1 MSSTPTHPESQP
13 SKSAS
18 GSLTGSQSWFQDENL
33 LLGELKRS
41 RGTPQQVVIPGY
53 EELRELKRGGQGI
66 VYRAVQRF
74 TKREVAI
81 KLLLDSAYYSQT
93 GQRRFERE
101 VDLAAS
107 LRHAGIVR
115 VYDSGRTTDG
125 RAYLVM
131 EFAEGVPLDEFVK
144 QAPGDISRTLNVFLK
159 VCDALQYAHNRG
171 VIHRDIKPSN
181 VRVDGEGSPRI
192 LDFGLAKI
200 GDESKAGDSSTGTPR
215 DVTITTTGQFLGSLP
230 WASPEQARGEQDQ
243 VDTRSDVYSMG
254 VMLYQ
259 LLTGR
264 FPYDIS
270 GALHTALNNIVN
282 TQPTPARQANASL
295 DEQLEV
301 ILAKVLAKNPAER
314 YQSIGDLADD
324 IRHHLAGE
332 PIRARRESA
341 WRGLQRTAKRY
352 RVAAIAG
359 AIALAAVS
367 VGTIVSVQSARTAE
381 HQRTIAQQEATRANE
396 ESKRATAESE
406 KAKGTVQFLQDL
418 LTNANPATGGA
429 ADAKLIDAVNT
440 AADQVDKR
448 YEKQPRTLAQLHST
462 LGNIYLGLD
471 EIAKARTHHQRALDL
486 YDGLGTSEDT
496 RADKLLAEG
505 NVATSY
511 AYEGDFEKAAASLS
525 AVIEHYKAAGIT
537 TSKELG
543 STYASLGVCLRRVG
557 RVDEA
562 LAAYEEGRKALVG
575 DTEEIRLQQIGIDNN
590 IASAHH
596 SKGNL
601 DQAEVQYKKV
611 IQDYIAVKG
620 TDFSEVL
627 VTSGNLAVLYLDQ
640 SKPQLALDTLLPLK
654 DAAERTFGSAHRS
667 NLIFLNNIANCY
679 EQLEQWDKALEIY
692 EDVIA
697 RYRKAGK
704 EGTPEMVTP
713 LANLAGV
720 YAKAKRFDDAIR
732 AAKES
737 VDMATKVYGADNA
750 ATLSSQQTLG
760 VMLSRAGKL
769 DESVATLKPV
779 YDLIW
784 KENSP
789 FQEPWRRAL
798 MATTYAYSLAQ
809 TKQFDEAIRVQNGA
823 NDLCL
828 SQVGVD
834 HWATK
839 RVLEQ
844 GAKVLELAG
853 KPTEAAELRAKLTP
867 KK

>member
-1 MSSTPTHPESQP
+1 M
-13 SKSAS
+13 
-18 GSLTGSQSWFQDENL
+18 
-33 LLGELKRS
+33 LGELKRS
-41 RGTPQQVVIPGY
+41 REAGRQVVIPGY
-53 EELRELKRGGQGI
+53 EDLRELKRGGQGI

-107 LRHAGIVR
+107 LRHPGVVR
-115 VYDSGRTTDG
+115 VYDSGRTADG

-144 QAPGDISRTLNVFLK
+144 QNAGDVQRTLNVFLR

-181 VRVDGEGSPRI
+181 VRVDSEGTARI
-192 LDFGLAKI
+192 LDFGLAKF
-200 GDESKAGDSSTGTPR
+200 GDDEAASKSGILGVGVNGGASR
-215 DVTITTTGQFLGSLP
+215 EVTITTTGQFLGSLP

-259 LLTGR
+259 LLTGK

-270 GALHTALNNIVN
+270 GALHTALNNIVT
-282 TQPTPARQANASL
+282 TQPNPARQVNSAL

-301 ILAKVLAKNPAER
+301 ILSKALAKNPAER
-314 YQSIGDLADD
+314 YQSVGDLAED

-367 VGTIVSVQSARTAE
+367 VGTIVSVQSARKAE
-381 HQRTIAQQEATRANE
+381 RQRIIAETEATRAND

-406 KAKGTVQFLQDL
+406 KAKGTVEFLKNL
-418 LTNANPATGGA
+418 LTNANPASGGA
-429 ADAKLIDAVNT
+429 ADTKLIDAVNK
-440 AADQVDKR
+440 AASDVDKS
-448 YEKQPRTLAQLHST
+448 YEKQPETLAQLHST

-471 EIAKARTHHQRALDL
+471 DIAKARTHHQRSLDI
-486 YDGLGTSEDT
+486 YNGLPTTPELKQSILTAQGSI
-496 RADKLLAEG
+496 
-505 NVATSY
+505 ATLF
-511 AYEGDFEKAAASLS
+511 AYEGDFAKAVESLEK
-525 AVIEHYKAAGIT
+525 VIERYKAEGIS
-537 TSKELG
+537 TSKELAI
-543 STYASLGVCLRRVG
+543 TYSALGVSYRRID
-557 RVDEA
+557 RSDDA
-562 LAAYEEGRKALVG
+562 LNAYKSALGALEGDSADVLLSKANI
-575 DTEEIRLQQIGIDNN
+575 ENN
-590 IASAHH
+590 IASALHG
-596 SKGNL
+596 KGNL
-601 DQAEVQYKKV
+601 EEAEKGYKRA
-611 IQDYIAVKG
+611 IEQYIAAKG
-620 TDFSEVL
+620 MDYSEVI
-627 VTSGNLAVLYLDQ
+627 VSTGNLAVLYLDQ
-640 SKPQLALDTLLPLK
+640 NSPQRALETLLPMK
-654 DAAERTFGSAHRS
+654 DASARTFGATHRTH
-667 NLIFLNNIANCY
+667 LIFLNNIANCY

-697 RYRKAGK
+697 RYRSAGK

-713 LANLAGV
+713 LANISGV
-720 YAKAKRFDDAIR
+720 YSKAKRFDDAVR
-732 AAKES
+732 AARES

-750 ATLSSQQTLG
+750 STLSSQQTLG
-760 VMLSRAGKL
+760 VMLSRAGKIE
-769 DESVATLKPV
+769 ESVATLKPV
-779 YDLIW
+779 YDLTW
-784 KENSP
+784 KENGP
-789 FQEPWRRAL
+789 FPEPWRRAL

-809 TKQFDEAIRVQNGA
+809 AKQFEEAIRVQSLA
-823 NDLCL
+823 NEVCL
-828 SQVGVD
+828 SQVGVE

-844 GAKVLELAG
+844 GAKVFELAG
-853 KPTEAAELRAKLTP
+853 KVSEAEELRAKLGV

>member
-1 MSSTPTHPESQP
+1 MSSTPTQP
-13 SKSAS
+13 DSYTTKSAS
-18 GSLTGSQSWFQDENL
+18 SSQSWFQDENL

-41 RGTPQQVVIPGY
+41 RGAAQQVVIPGY
-53 EELRELKRGGQGI
+53 EDLREIKRGGQGI

-107 LRHAGIVR
+107 LRHNGIVR

-144 QAPGDISRTLNVFLK
+144 QSAGDITRTLNVFLK

-181 VRVDGEGSPRI
+181 VRVDADGNPRI
-192 LDFGLAKI
+192 LDFGLAKV
-200 GDESKAGDSSTGTPR
+200 GDESKTDSSTGTPR

-243 VDTRSDVYSMG
+243 IDTRSDVYSMG

-259 LLTGR
+259 LLTGK

-270 GALHTALNNIVN
+270 GALHTALNNIVT
-282 TQPTPARQANASL
+282 TQPTPARQSNPAL

-301 ILAKVLAKNPAER
+301 ILAKVLAKVPAER
-314 YQSIGDLADD
+314 YQSVGDLADD

-359 AIALAAVS
+359 AIALSAVS
-367 VGTIVSVQSARTAE
+367 IGTIVSVQSARTAE
-381 HQRTIAQQEATRANE
+381 RQRTIAQQEATRANE
-396 ESKRATAESE
+396 ESKRATAESD

-418 LTNANPATGGA
+418 LTNANPASGGA

-486 YDGLGTSEDT
+486 YNSLSTSEDT
-496 RADKLLAEG
+496 REDKLLAEG

-511 AYEGDFEKAAASLS
+511 AYEGDFEKAASSLNT
-525 AVIEHYKAAGIT
+525 VIEHYKAAGIT

-543 STYASLGVCLRRVG
+543 STYATLGVCLRRVG
-557 RVDEA
+557 KPDEA
-562 LAAYEEGRKALVG
+562 LAAYEEGRRALVG
-575 DTEEIRLQQIGIDNN
+575 DTEEIKLQRIGIENN
-590 IASAHH
+590 IASAYH
-596 SKGNL
+596 SKGDL
-601 DQAEVQYKKV
+601 DRAEAQYKQV
-611 IQDYIAVKG
+611 IKDYIAIKG

-654 DAAERTFGSAHRS
+654 EAAERTFGSVHRS

-732 AAKES
+732 AARES

-750 ATLSSQQTLG
+750 ATLSSMQTLG
-760 VMLSRAGKL
+760 VMQSRAGKI
-769 DESVATLKPV
+769 DESVKTLKPV
-779 YDLIW
+779 YDLTW
-784 KENSP
+784 KDKSP
-789 FQEPWRRAL
+789 FPEPWRRAL

-809 TKQFDEAIRVQNGA
+809 AKQFDEAIRVQTGA
-823 NDLCL
+823 NELCL
-828 SQVGVD
+828 KEVGVD

-839 RVLEQ
+839 RVFDQ
-844 GAKVLELAG
+844 GAKVMDLAG
-853 KPTEAAELRAKLTP
+853 KTKEAEELRAKVGT

>member
-1 MSSTPTHPESQP
+1 M
-13 SKSAS
+13 
-18 GSLTGSQSWFQDENL
+18 G
-33 LLGELKRS
+33 
-41 RGTPQQVVIPGY
+41 QQVSIAGY
-53 EELRELKRGGQGI
+53 EDLRELKRGGQGV
-66 VYRAVQRF
+66 VYRAVQRG

-81 KLLLDSAYYSQT
+81 KVLLDSAYYSQT

-107 LRHAGIVR
+107 LRHPGIVR
-115 VYDSGRTTDG
+115 VYDSGRMADG

-131 EFAEGVPLDEFVK
+131 EYAEGVPLDEFVK
-144 QAPGDISRTLNVFLK
+144 HGAGDVRRTLEVFLK

-181 VRVDGEGSPRI
+181 VRVDAEANARI

-200 GDESKAGDSSTGTPR
+200 GDEDAASNSGVPSTASRAESPR

-243 VDTRSDVYSMG
+243 IDTRSDLYSMG
-254 VMLYQ
+254 VLLYQ

-270 GALHTALNNIVN
+270 GALHTALNNIV
-282 TQPTPARQANASL
+282 TAQPTPARQANASL

-301 ILAKVLAKNPAER
+301 ILAKALAKISSER
-314 YQSIGDLADD
+314 YQSVGDLADD

-359 AIALAAVS
+359 AVALAAVS
-367 VGTIVSVQSARTAE
+367 IGTIVSVRSAR
-381 HQRTIAQQEATRANE
+381 IAQQQQKNAEAQAGIAKEQTA
-396 ESKRATAESE
+396 RATSESE

-418 LTNANPATGGA
+418 LTNVNPATGGA
-429 ADAKLIDAVNT
+429 AETKLIDAVNK
-440 AADQVDKR
+440 AADEVDKT
-448 YEKQPRTLAQLHST
+448 YAKQPRTLAQLHST

-471 EIAKARTHHQRALDL
+471 DVQKGRLHHQKALDTYNTL
-486 YDGLGTSEDT
+486 PQSPDTTSD
-496 RADKLLAEG
+496 LLTAEG

-511 AYEGDFEKAAASLS
+511 AYGGDFDKAVELLNKNA
-525 AVIEHYKAAGIT
+525 EHYAAAGISE
-537 TSKELG
+537 SKELG
-543 STYASLGVCLRRVG
+543 ATYATLGVCLRRVG
-557 RVDEA
+557 KNDEA
-562 LAAYEEGRKALVG
+562 LAAYNKGLKALTG
-575 DTEEIRLQQIGIDNN
+575 DSEEIVLQRIGIENN
-590 IASAHH
+590 IASAQH

-601 DQAEVQYKKV
+601 DEAEKGYKRV
-611 IQDYIAVKG
+611 IDEYVAIKG
-620 TDFSEVL
+620 TDYSEVF
-627 VTSGNLAVLYLDQ
+627 VTSGNLAVLYLDE
-640 SKPQLALDTLLPLK
+640 SKPQMALDTLLPYK
-654 DAAERTFGSAHRS
+654 DAAERTFGSLHRS
-667 NLIFLNNIANCY
+667 NLIYLNNIANCY

-697 RYRKAGK
+697 RYRTAGK
-704 EGTPEMVTP
+704 EGTPEMVVP
-713 LANLAGV
+713 LSNIAGV
-720 YAKAKRFDDAIR
+720 YSKAKRSDDAIR
-732 AAKES
+732 AAS
-737 VDMATKVYGADNA
+737 DAVDMAAKVYGMDNA
-750 ATLSSQQTLG
+750 STLSCRQTLG
-760 VMLSRAGKL
+760 VMQSRAGKIE
-769 DESVATLKPV
+769 DSVKTLKSV

-784 KENSP
+784 NDESP
-789 FQEPWRRAL
+789 FPEPWRRAL

-809 TKQFDEAIRVQNGA
+809 AKQIDEAIRVQSAA
-823 NDLCL
+823 NDVCL
-828 SQVGVD
+828 EQVGLD

-844 GAKVLELAG
+844 GAKVFELAG
-853 KPTEAAELRAKLTP
+853 MTKEAEELRAKLSVRADE